1 MPIHLKRNQLYREV
15 WRRPIGYLA
24 RDWGVTSAKLREVC
38 KALQIPLPTVGHWA
52 AGRAGRQSDPPPL
65 ADFAGPVSLTLDAEP
80 RETLAEWVA
89 RGDRLPPKRAS
100 APTTTP
106 ASTLTV
112 APPRLIPVAVWATM
126 VFGVHAPHANTL
138 NRWVHDGRIYPPAKK
153 VGRKWFVTPAAEYVG
168 D

>member
-1 MPIHLKRNQLYREV
+1 MPIHLKRNRLYQEV

-52 AGRAGRQSDPPPL
+52 AEREGRQPDPPPL
-65 ADFAGPVSLTLDAEP
+65 PDFEGPMSLSLDAES

-89 RGDRLPPKRAS
+89 RGDRPPVKTKRKSAAKLAPSSAS
-100 APTTTP
+100 
-106 ASTLTV
+106 
-112 APPRLIPVAVWATM
+112 APPRLVPIAVWASM
-126 VFGVHAPHANTL
+126 VFGDHAPHANTL
-138 NRWVHDGRIYPPAKK
+138 RRWIHDGRIHPRAKK
-153 VGRKWFVTPAAEYVG
+153 IGRIWWVVPDAEYVG